1 VITSFTEEIP
11 GRMAAD
17 KKTFIRN
24 AQKQVQKGQLDRAIA
39 SYKAILKIDDK
50 DEKVHN
56 ALGDLYIRK
65 NMKGEGIK
73 EYLWVANY
81 YEKDGFH
88 LRSIAICQKI
98 LNLDP
103 QLAAVRLKLADLY
116 SHTTARERLRRP
128 WRSSGR
134 LRTWTRTTSR

>member
-1 VITSFTEEIP
+1 
-11 GRMAAD
+11 MAAD

-39 SYKAILKIDDK
+39 SYKAILKIDK
-50 DEKVHN
+50 NDEKIHN

-65 NMKGEGIK
+65 GQKSDGIQ
-73 EYLWVANY
+73 EYLWVADW

-98 LNLDP
+98 LNLDST
-103 QLAAVRLKLADLY
+103 LAPVRLKLADLY
-116 SHTTARERLRRP
+116 SEQRLP
-128 WRSSGR
+128 AEAKTQYLQVADFAGR
-134 LRTWTRTTSR
+134 QFIFIIVDDSQADIR